1 MNLPRVTPTRL
12 LLIGLALAG
21 LVSAAW
27 AWLQRQRVE
36 SIVPAHTYRLQAD
49 SINEWTRFGGSWEI
63 SDGAVRSDSYE
74 RGAKLLAGSRH
85 WSNYTVNTDIQFD
98 GPAADMGVVIRTND
112 ETEGVDSYN
121 GYFVG
126 LRSLDGTLVM
136 GRADYAWIEVLP
148 VTMPGGIHPFN
159 SYRLRV
165 TAYGCNIAASVT
177 NLKTN
182 QTAWIAFEEHF
193 CVKSGRFGLRT
204 LNSNA
209 TWRNISIEP
218 SSWNDYN
225 ELAKHAALVQHPI
238 IVNGP
243 PWWTPWHVG
252 MLFICVLA
260 LSLLI
265 QLAYFRFK
273 NWETNKINRERE
285 RLAHEI
291 HDTMAQGFAGVGYQ
305 IQGIRRSIVRGDHID
320 SRTIADQLSVA
331 YQLVRSCHEE
341 ASRTLAVLGSVSPT
355 IQNNLLRELAE
366 TTRKTAGNK
375 IKTTAELRGS
385 PIPLDLRLADALLHI
400 GREAIANALSH
411 GDPTVLKIMLSYTD
425 DSVELAVEDNG
436 SGFEFLQET
445 AGFGILG
452 MQKRAFSV
460 GSTLHIKS
468 TPGQGTHVRVRAKLQ
483 NTRFRDRFLTM
494 LKRGFKE
501 IPSNPS

>member
-1 MNLPRVTPTRL
+1 MKLPYVTLARL
-12 LLIGLALAG
+12 LLIGLAFVG

-27 AWLQRQRVE
+27 GWLQRWRAE
-36 SIVPAHTYRLQAD
+36 SVVPAHAYRLQPD
-49 SINEWTRFGGSWEI
+49 RINEWTRFGGSWEI
-63 SDGAVRSDSYE
+63 TGGAVRSDSNE

-148 VTMPGGIHPFN
+148 VTIPGGIHPFN

-165 TAYGCNIAASVT
+165 TAYGCDVAASVT
-177 NLKTN
+177 NLNTH

-204 LNSNA
+204 LNANA
-209 TWRNISIEP
+209 TWRNISVEP
-218 SSWNDYN
+218 ASWNDYH
-225 ELAKHAALVQHPI
+225 ELAEHAALVEHPV

-252 MLFICVLA
+252 MLFIGALA
-260 LSLLI
+260 LSLMT

-273 NWETNKINRERE
+273 NWETNKINCERE

-305 IQGIRRSIVRGDHID
+305 IQGIRRSMVRGDHID

-341 ASRTLAVLGSVSPT
+341 ASRTLAVLGSASPT
-355 IQNNLLRELAE
+355 IQNNLLGELAE
-366 TTRKTAGNK
+366 TTRKTAGDK
-375 IKTTAELRGS
+375 MKTTAQLRGN

-411 GDPTVLKIMLSYTD
+411 GDPTVLKITLSYQD

-436 SGFEFLQET
+436 SGFEYLPET

-452 MQKRAFSV
+452 MQKRALSV
-460 GSTLHIKS
+460 GSTLHINS
-468 TPGQGTHVRVRAKLQ
+468 TPGQGTHVRVKARLQ
-483 NTRFRDRFLTM
+483 NMRFRNRFLTI
-494 LKRGFKE
+494 LKRGFKD
-501 IPSNPS
+501 ILSNPS